1 MPLETDN
8 RMEDPDRIY
17 RMLIDAHRGL
27 TDEESAVLNTRLVLI
42 LANQLADETVIAEA
56 VALAKADMGRVTDRS
71 AKDTRG
77 ADPNDSAG

>member
-1 MPLETDN
+1 MPLDTNN

-42 LANQLADETVIAEA
+42 LANQLADEAVIAEA
-56 VALAKADMGRVTDRS
+56 IALAKADMGKADAS
-71 AKDTRG
+71 DTGTGGNG
-77 ADPNDSAG
+77 AEG